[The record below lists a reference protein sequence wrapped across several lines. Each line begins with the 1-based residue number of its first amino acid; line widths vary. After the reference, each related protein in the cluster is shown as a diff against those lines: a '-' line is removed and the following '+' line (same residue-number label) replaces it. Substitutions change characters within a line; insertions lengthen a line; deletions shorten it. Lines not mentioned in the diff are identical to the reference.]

1 MPENRSRFVLLCQQS
16 LAFALVAAVAAPAA
30 NMVTLDIVAPTP
42 PETPAAARP
51 AVPASG
57 AAVGG
62 GDAPSLVAST
72 PVEPRVTDVPLSGV
86 TKAGLRALR
95 EGQSATRGGAA
106 ASARLVSSDGD
117 PETDDLAVLSTPLSV
132 DSLAT
137 VGVTWGHGENLDEDA
152 ITVSVRT
159 EKKGAWSGW
168 QTMPYHDE
176 HGPDAGSA
184 EARGSRPGTDPV
196 YVGHV
201 DDVQIKAVTA
211 TGDAPE
217 GMQLSLVD
225 PGDQSAPEVEQPAID
240 TGTLDLSSADTTTAG
255 TPTDPATAPPTPT
268 DPATDPTTD
277 PATDPTIP
285 ATDPTID
292 PATDGASLAA
302 GAVTAKP
309 MIYSRAQWGA
319 DERMRDTSS
328 LRYGEVHAGFVHHT
342 VNANTYT
349 AAQVPAIIRGIYAYH
364 TQSKGWSDVGY
375 NFLVDRFGR
384 IWEGRY
390 GGVDRPVVG
399 AHTLGYNDDAFAMSA
414 IGNYET
420 AQPSAAMLDAYG
432 RLFAW
437 KLSLHGVSATSTRQW
452 VTKKYFQAI
461 NGHRDAGQTA
471 CPGRY
476 LYAQIPAIR
485 ALSAQY
491 QKSFASRN
499 RVADIAGTA
508 RPDLVLRD
516 RTTKRGYVLRTGGTS
531 GYAAGKV
538 AAPGFAGT
546 DLVTSVGDVTGDGK
560 ADLLARTRSTGS
572 TAVRPGDGAGHFGA
586 ATRPTARF
594 AKVDVLTGVGDWN
607 GDGHADV
614 VGRNTA
620 TKRLYVYY
628 GGAGGTFGTTHRL
641 LSYRWGDYNMTVGAG
656 DLNGDKH
663 PDLIARSAD
672 GRLWLVP
679 GTGGALGPARLLSS
693 SWSGFDLTASKGDV
707 TGDGNP
713 DVVARETASKIV
725 WVYPGNGRGGLGRR
739 LGPYTTLGGVDQLLS
754 VGQVTGSAAGD
765 LVGRDATGR
774 LMVFA
779 GTGVTNGKTLV
790 PMGRSFPAAN
800 LLLNVGDWN
809 GDGRGD
815 VVSRSTSG
823 VMYLLRGK
831 GDGTFAAPVQAG
843 SGFGSVRLLSAVGD
857 ITGDGYPD
865 LLGQPSGGSM
875 RIYPSNGSTGFRASY
890 VAHAA
895 LTAKQQVGVGLWNAD
910 GSPDS
915 VVRRSDGKLVLYPG
929 NGPGGLTGGTTIG
942 SLARGYDWM
951 LSVGDVNGD
960 RRQDLLVR
968 AASTGTLWLLPGTAT
983 GFGTRTLFS
992 NGMSRF
998 DLAG

>member
-30 NMVTLDIVAPTP
+30 NMVTLDIVAPRPPDTP
-42 PETPAAARP
+42 VAAGP
-51 AVPASG
+51 AVAGDDSTAG
-57 AAVGG
+57 AVGG
-62 GDAPSLVAST
+62 GGTPSLVASA
-72 PVEPRVTDVPLSGV
+72 PVKPRVTAVALTGV
-86 TKAGLRALR
+86 TKAGLGALR
-95 EGQSATRGGAA
+95 EGTSALRGGSAA
-106 ASARLVSSDGD
+106 TARLVAAEGD
-117 PETDDLAVLSTPLSV
+117 PETDDLAVLSTPQSV

-137 VGVTWGHGENLDEDA
+137 VGVTWQRGEDLAEDA

-159 EKKGAWSGW
+159 EKDGDWSGW
-168 QTMPYHDE
+168 TTMPYHDE
-176 HGPDAGSA
+176 HGPDDGSA
-184 EARGSRPGTDPV
+184 EARRSRPGTDPV

-211 TGDAPE
+211 SGDAPE
-217 GMQLSLVD
+217 GMQLALVD
-225 PGDQSAPEVEQPAID
+225 PGAQTAPAVEEPAID
-240 TGTLDLSSADTTTAG
+240 TGTLDLSSADTTTY
-255 TPTDPATAPPTPT
+255 PAT
-268 DPATDPTTD
+268 DPATDPVDPTAD
-277 PATDPTIP
+277 PATDPSAVP
-285 ATDPTID
+285 VEPT
-292 PATDGASLAA
+292 TGGAALAS

-319 DERMRDTSS
+319 DERMRDSSS
-328 LRYGEVHAGFVHHT
+328 LHYGEVHAGFVHHT
-342 VNANTYT
+342 VNANSYT
-349 AAQVPAIIRGIYAYH
+349 PAQVPAIIRGIYAYH

-414 IGNYET
+414 IGNFET
-420 AQPSAAMLDAYG
+420 AQPPAVMLDAYA

-437 KLSLHGVSATSTRQW
+437 KLSLHGVSATSPRQW
-452 VTKKYFQAI
+452 VTKKYLPAVE
-461 NGHRDAGQTA
+461 GHRDVGQTA

-485 ALSAQY
+485 TRAAQY

-499 RVADIAGTA
+499 RSANLTGTS

-516 RTTKRGYVLRTGGTS
+516 HSTKQGYVLRTGGTS
-531 GYAAGKV
+531 GYSTGKV
-538 AAPGFAGT
+538 AATGFSAM

-560 ADLLARTRSTGS
+560 SDLLARTRATGS
-572 TAVRPGDGAGHFGA
+572 TAVYPGDGAGHYGA
-586 ATRPTARF
+586 ATRPSARF

-607 GDGHADV
+607 GDGRADV
-614 VGRNTA
+614 LGRNAA

-628 GGAGGTFGTTHRL
+628 GGRSGTFGVTHGL
-641 LSYRWGDYNMTVGAG
+641 LSYRWGGYGLTVGAG

-663 PDLIARSAD
+663 PDLLARTAD
-672 GRLWLVP
+672 GKLWLVP
-679 GTGGALGPARLLSS
+679 GTGSRLGPRQQVSS
-693 SWSGFDLTASKGDV
+693 AWAGFDLTAGLGDV
-707 TGDGNP
+707 TGDGTP
-713 DVVARETASKIV
+713 DVVAREAATKLT
-725 WVYPGNGRGGLGRR
+725 WVYPGNGHGGLGAR
-739 LGPYTTLGGVDQLLS
+739 LGPYATLKGVDRLLS
-754 VGQVTGSAAGD
+754 VGQVTGSPAGD
-765 LVGRDATGR
+765 FLGRDAKGQLR
-774 LMVFA
+774 VFA
-779 GTGVTNGKTLV
+779 GTGATNGKTLV
-790 PMGRSFPAAN
+790 PMGRTFPSAN

-809 GDGRGD
+809 GDGKGD
-815 VVSRSTSG
+815 VLSRSTSG

-831 GDGTFAAPVQAG
+831 GDGSFSAPVRAG

-865 LLGQPSGGSM
+865 LLGQPSGAAM
-875 RIYPSNGSTGFRASY
+875 RIYPSNGATGFRSSY

-895 LTAKQQVGVGLWNAD
+895 VTATQQVGVGLWNSD

-915 VVRRSDGKLVLYPG
+915 VVRRSDGSLVLYPG
-929 NGPGGLTGGTTIG
+929 NGPGGLTGGSAVG
-942 SLARGYDWM
+942 SLTRGYDWL

-960 RRQDLLVR
+960 RRPDLLVR
-968 AASTGTLWLLPGTAT
+968 AASTGTLWLLPGTTT
-983 GFGTRTLFS
+983 GFGTRALFS